1 MAIALKE
8 KKKEVTKTT
17 PAKTTPAKTPAV
29 KKDEKKTI
37 VTTKKTVS
45 TPTTPN
51 IEYTKR
57 FTESA
62 KKIDKNV
69 KEGKFESSGVKY
81 SGGKAEVKQYP
92 KRYDYGKSGQ
102 KDRVLDSKGKVVSEA
117 KTTTK
122 SGEKFNPEFRKQFVR
137 DSTDYAN
144 RASNNLNFVKVNT
157 GNKKTLTAKDLKAL
171 KDLNKIRIAN

>member
-17 PAKTTPAKTPAV
+17 PAKKPAV
-29 KKDEKKTI
+29 KKDEKKKI
-37 VTTKKTVS
+37 VTTKKTVT

-51 IEYTKR
+51 IEYTKK
-57 FTESA
+57 FTEDA
-62 KKIDKNV
+62 EKINKNLN
-69 KEGKFESSGVKY
+69 EGKLESSGVKY
-81 SGGKAEVKQYP
+81 TGGKTEVKQYP
-92 KRYDYGKSGQ
+92 KVYDYGKPGQ
-102 KDRVLDSKGKVVSEA
+102 KDRVLNSKGKVVSEA

-157 GNKKTLTAKDLKAL
+157 GQKKELTAKDLKML
-171 KDLNKIRIAN
+171 KDLSKIKIIN

>member
-8 KKKEVTKTT
+8 KKKET
-17 PAKTTPAKTPAV
+17 PAKAPAA
-29 KKDEKKTI
+29 KKEEKKAT
-37 VTTKKTVS
+37 VTTKKTVT

-51 IEYTKR
+51 IEYTKK

-81 SGGKAEVKQYP
+81 TGGKAEAKQYP
-92 KRYDYGKSGQ
+92 KSYDYGKPGQ
-102 KDRVLDSKGKVVSEA
+102 KDRVLDSKGKVVREA

-157 GNKKTLTAKDLKAL
+157 GNKKTLTAKDLKDL
-171 KDLNKIRIAN
+171 KDLSKIRITN

>member
-8 KKKEVTKTT
+8 KKKET
-17 PAKTTPAKTPAV
+17 PAKAPVAK
-29 KKDEKKTI
+29 KEEKKAT
-37 VTTKKTVS
+37 VTTKKTVT

-51 IEYTKR
+51 IEYTKK

-69 KEGKFESSGVKY
+69 KEGKLESSGVKY
-81 SGGKAEVKQYP
+81 TGGKAEAKQYP
-92 KRYDYGKSGQ
+92 KRYDYGKPGQ
-102 KDRVLDSKGKVVSEA
+102 KDRVLDSKGKVVREA

-157 GNKKTLTAKDLKAL
+157 GQKKELTAKDLKEL
-171 KDLNKIRIAN
+171 KDLGKIRITN